1 MDEVLNSIPNGVQ
14 NEELESEENLSEV
27 VGEFFGIVGGAR
39 LEEDVRLDLHL
50 PTGDIIARHEDM
62 EKIARLTFEGG
73 LTATE
78 ITFDEFSELR
88 EDLESISRPSTPN
101 VVHD

>member
-1 MDEVLNSIPNGVQ
+1 MDEVLSSIPNGVQ
-14 NEELESEENLSEV
+14 NEELENEENLGEV

-39 LEEDVRLDLHL
+39 LEENVRLDLHL

-62 EKIARLTFEGG
+62 DKIARLTFDGG
-73 LTATE
+73 LSATE
-78 ITFDEFSELR
+78 IDFDEFSDLR
-88 EDLESISRPSTPN
+88 EDLENISRPSTPN